1 MDWYNNKYILEKNKE
16 FTTFLHTFEDDYKR
30 DYLGKSIF
38 DSYKNDYEYVNNAV
52 NDYIKLNILIGKLD
66 NNDNSVITTNLLNN
80 IQNLKEYY
88 SKENLK
94 AVYDFDKSI
103 FVDDELKSTVILNES
118 DILSNSRKSIQPI
131 TPISKFS
138 FHQVPLSI
146 DIPIHSQI
154 NLLATPLDMDR
165 IKLILNQIPE
175 DGAID
180 FQIQLKVLIF
190 IIGIW

>member
-118 DILSNSRKSIQPI
+118 DISNSRKSIQPI

>member
-16 FTTFLHTFEDDYKR
+16 FNTFLHTFEDDYKR
-30 DYLGKSIF
+30 DFLGKSIF
-38 DSYKNDYEYVNNAV
+38 DSYKNDYEYVNNTV

-118 DILSNSRKSIQPI
+118 DISSNSRKSIQPI

-165 IKLILNQIPE
+165 MKLILNQIPE

-180 FQIQLKVLIF
+180 FQLQLKVLIF

>member
-16 FTTFLHTFEDDYKR
+16 FNTFLHTFEDDYKR
-30 DYLGKSIF
+30 DFLGKSIF
-38 DSYKNDYEYVNNAV
+38 DSYKNDYEYVNNTV

-94 AVYDFDKSI
+94 AVYDFDKCI

-118 DILSNSRKSIQPI
+118 DISSNSRKSIQPI

-165 IKLILNQIPE
+165 MKLILNQIPE

-180 FQIQLKVLIF
+180 FQLQLKVLIF

>member
-1 MDWYNNKYILEKNKE
+1 MDRYNNKYILEKNKE
-16 FTTFLHTFEDDYKR
+16 FNTFLHTFEDDYKR

-94 AVYDFDKSI
+94 TVYDFDKSI

-118 DILSNSRKSIQPI
+118 DISSNSRKSIQPI

-190 IIGIW
+190 KIGIW

>member
-1 MDWYNNKYILEKNKE
+1 MDRYNNKYILEKNKE
-16 FTTFLHTFEDDYKR
+16 FNTFLHTFEDDYKR

-94 AVYDFDKSI
+94 TVYDFDKSI

-118 DILSNSRKSIQPI
+118 DISSNSRKSIQPI

-165 IKLILNQIPE
+165 VKLILNQIPE

-180 FQIQLKVLIF
+180 FQLQLKVLIF
-190 IIGIW
+190 KIGIW